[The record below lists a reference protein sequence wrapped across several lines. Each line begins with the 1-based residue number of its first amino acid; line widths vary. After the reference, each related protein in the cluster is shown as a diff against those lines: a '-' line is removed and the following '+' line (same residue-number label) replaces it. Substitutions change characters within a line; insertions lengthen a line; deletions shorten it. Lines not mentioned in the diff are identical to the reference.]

1 MDRKIERKV
10 SMNDFLK
17 EQWKP
22 QVTTGPTLQ
31 TTPGHPPNFIINK
44 PKIGL
49 SRQSSFPSHKR
60 RASKD
65 SKASDQSRMT
75 MIQKL

>member
-31 TTPGHPPNFIINK
+31 TTPEHPPNFIINK